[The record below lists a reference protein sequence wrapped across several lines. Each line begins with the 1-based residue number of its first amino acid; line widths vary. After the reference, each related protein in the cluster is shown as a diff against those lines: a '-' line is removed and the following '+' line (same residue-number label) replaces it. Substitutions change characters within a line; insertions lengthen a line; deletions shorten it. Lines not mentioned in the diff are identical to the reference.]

1 MKRIGFID
9 YYIDE
14 WHANNYP
21 AWIERASAE
30 KGLDYKVAYCF
41 AELDVSLK
49 YGGTTDE
56 WCERHGVTK
65 CASIDELCEKS
76 DVIVILAPS
85 NPETHLG
92 YAEAALKYGKPTYI
106 DKTFAPNLETAN
118 KIFELAKKHNT
129 PFFSTSALRYATE
142 LSEYDDAKHITVAGG
157 GSNFPEYSVHLCEM
171 VVKKLGV
178 GIKNVK
184 AIKSGNQLAITAD
197 YADGRS
203 AMMIYGAKMPYSIYF
218 SGDNGERYIP
228 VTSSF
233 FDGLISDMLDFFES
247 GKPSFD
253 INETL
258 EIMKLRDMALLA
270 VSKI

>member
-1 MKRIGFID
+1 MKKIGFID

-21 AWIERASAE
+21 AWIEKASAE
-30 KGLDYKVAYCF
+30 KGLDYKVKYCF

-56 WCERHGVTK
+56 WCEKQGVTK
-65 CASIDELCEKS
+65 CGSIDELCEKS

-92 YAEAALKYGKPTYI
+92 YAEAVLKYGKPTYI
-106 DKTFAPNLETAN
+106 DKTFAPDTVTAK
-118 KIFELAKKHNT
+118 KIFELAKKHDT
-129 PFFSTSALRYATE
+129 PFFSTSALRYASE
-142 LSEYDDAKHITVAGG
+142 LDAVDSPKQMMVMGG

-171 VVKKLGV
+171 IVKKMGCGV
-178 GIKNVK
+178 TQVSSVNNGTQC
-184 AIKSGNQLAITAD
+184 AIKAD

-203 AMMIYGAKMPYSIYF
+203 AMMIYGAKLPYGIHF
-218 SGDNGERYIP
+218 SSDESEKWLS

-258 EIMKLRDMALLA
+258 EVIRLRDMALRA
-270 VSKI
+270 INNS

>member
-1 MKRIGFID
+1 MKKIGFID

-21 AWIERASAE
+21 AWIERASAA
-30 KGLDYKVAYCF
+30 KGLDYKVSYCF
-41 AELDVSLK
+41 AELDVSPK

-56 WCERHGVTK
+56 WCEKHGVTK
-65 CASIDELCEKS
+65 CTSIDELCQKS

-85 NPETHLG
+85 NPETHLA

-106 DKTFAPNLETAN
+106 DKTFAPDSATAK
-118 KIFELAKKHNT
+118 KIFELANKYNT

-142 LSEYDDAKHITVAGG
+142 LSEYDGAKHITVTGG

-171 VVKKLGV
+171 VVKVLGV
-178 GIKNVK
+178 GIKDVN
-184 AIKSGNQLAITAD
+184 AIKSGTQLALSAE
-197 YADGRS
+197 YEDGRS
-203 AMMIYGAKMPYSIYF
+203 AMMIYGAKMPYSVYF

-228 VTSSF
+228 VTSQF

-258 EIMKLRDMALLA
+258 EVMRLRDMALIA
-270 VSKI
+270 VSEF

>member
-1 MKRIGFID
+1 MKKIGFID

-21 AWIERASAE
+21 AWIEKACAQ
-30 KGLDYKVAYCF
+30 KGLDYKVSYCF

-56 WCERHGVTK
+56 WCEKFGVEK
-65 CASIDELCEKS
+65 CESIDELCEKS
-76 DVIVILAPS
+76 DVIIILAPS
-85 NPETHLG
+85 NPETHLR

-106 DKTFAPNLETAN
+106 DKTFAPSLNVAE
-118 KIFELAKKHNT
+118 KIFELASEYNT

-142 LSEYDDAKHITVAGG
+142 LDVVGAPKQMMVMGG
-157 GSNFPEYSVHLCEM
+157 GSNLPEYSVHLCEM
-171 VVKKLGV
+171 IIKKMG
-178 GIKNVK
+178 GDVK
-184 AIKSGNQLAITAD
+184 AVSAIQNGTQWMIKAD
-197 YADGRS
+197 FGDGRS
-203 AMMIYGAKMPYSIYF
+203 ATAIYGAKLPYGIYF
-218 SGDNGERYIP
+218 SSDEGEKWIP

-233 FDGLISDMLDFFES
+233 FDGLISDILDFFES

-258 EIMKLRDMALLA
+258 EVMRLRDKVIAA
-270 VSKI
+270 TADN

>member
-1 MKRIGFID
+1 MKKIGFID

-21 AWIERASAE
+21 AWIERACAE

-49 YGGTTDE
+49 YGGRTDE
-56 WCERHGVTK
+56 WCEKYGVTK
-65 CASIDELCEKS
+65 CESIDELAKKS

-92 YAEAALKYGKPTYI
+92 YAEAAFKYGKPTYI
-106 DKTFAPNLETAN
+106 DKTFAPSLEVAER
-118 KIFELAKKHNT
+118 IFELAAKYNT

-142 LSEYDDAKHITVAGG
+142 LSEYEGAKHITVTGG
-157 GSNFPEYSVHLCEM
+157 GSNFNEYSVHLCEM
-171 VVKKLGV
+171 VVKTLGG
-178 GIKNVK
+178 GIKDVK
-184 AIKSGNQLAITAD
+184 AIKSGTQLALSAD
-197 YADGRS
+197 YEDGRS
-203 AMMIYGAKMPYSIYF
+203 AMMIYGAKMPYSVYF

-228 VTSSF
+228 VTSQF

-258 EIMKLRDMALLA
+258 EVMRLRDMALKA
-270 VSKI
+270 ISNN

>member
-1 MKRIGFID
+1 MKKIGFID

-21 AWIERASAE
+21 AWIERACAE
-30 KGLDYKVAYCF
+30 KGLDYKVSYCF

-56 WCERHGVTK
+56 WCEKFGVEK
-65 CASIDELCEKS
+65 CESIDELCEKS

-85 NPETHLG
+85 NPETHLD

-106 DKTFAPNLETAN
+106 DKTFAPDAATARR
-118 KIFELAKKHNT
+118 IFELADKYNT

-142 LSEYDDAKHITVAGG
+142 LCEFDTPTQMMVMGG
-157 GSNFPEYSVHLCEM
+157 GSNLPEYSVHLCEM
-171 VVKKLGV
+171 VVKKMGGGV
-178 GIKNVK
+178 KEVSAIKNGTQWI
-184 AIKSGNQLAITAD
+184 IKAD
-197 YADGRS
+197 YGDGRS
-203 AMMIYGAKMPYSIYF
+203 AVMIYGAKLPYGIYF
-218 SGDNGERYIP
+218 AGDEGEKWIP

-233 FDGLISDMLDFFES
+233 FNGLISDILDFFES

-258 EIMKLRDMALLA
+258 EVMRLRDKLIAA
-270 VSKI
+270 TSDN